1 LWGLNKCSAAF
12 IVLKKK
18 KKGTKRAEP
27 ATNKLNSLL
36 PYIFARQNI
45 NLFYCLPL
53 RMKKTLAALASLLS
67 LVLLT
72 MPTSCYYDNE
82 EDLYG
87 PDTTAC
93 DTAAIRYSVEIKK
106 ILEDNCNSCHLPTGV
121 TYSSIPFETHAQL
134 QEVALNG
141 KLVDRT
147 NSISA
152 PMPQTGLMDKCS
164 RLKLE
169 AWVKAGAPN
178 N

>member
-1 LWGLNKCSAAF
+1 
-12 IVLKKK
+12 
-18 KKGTKRAEP
+18 
-27 ATNKLNSLL
+27 
-36 PYIFARQNI
+36 
-45 NLFYCLPL
+45 
-53 RMKKTLAALASLLS
+53 MKKTLAALASLLS